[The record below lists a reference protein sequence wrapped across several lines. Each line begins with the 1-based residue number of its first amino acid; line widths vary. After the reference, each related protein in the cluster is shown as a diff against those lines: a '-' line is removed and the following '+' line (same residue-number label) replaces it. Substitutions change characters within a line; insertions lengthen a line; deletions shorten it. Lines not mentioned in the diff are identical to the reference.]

1 MQSDSFNAKL
11 SRLSSSPR
19 FAVALVE
26 CLAGLLN
33 QTSAIIWRA
42 GGLL

>member
-11 SRLSSSPR
+11 SRLSSSHR

-26 CLAGLLN
+26 RLVGLLN

-42 GGLL
+42 GGLI